1 MFSMRLKIGSTG
13 NTEWRCCFCL
23 HVRTATI
30 AFGVWH
36 LLLHVLALTVL
47 ALVMRNHSYFMQK
60 HEFEGND
67 FLPTPL
73 SKVKDD
79 DNPYY
84 LPTTQDGKPIL
95 PSDVDIGAIMTIC
108 TLSITLLM
116 VYGAI
121 KGKPKQILP
130 FFFFQ
135 LFDFA
140 ITTLTATGYF
150 CYLRSVHRL
159 VAEHWRNLPFR
170 QELLSLSP
178 QNLSLLVLVSFLL
191 SMVWKAYWIGV
202 VWRCY
207 KYLTLKQ
214 QATHNTIHYILP
226 SEGTDRNEPDYAAMF
241 RDNESAFGPLKQT
254 PPPSYQDVMDE
265 QPPPYPA
272 TTTTIVQELPV
283 RRFLFTYAP
292 EDGREGQHD
301 EVVSASEEPSA
312 ANSENTVETNPESPI
327 ASTSGLNVIPS
338 PKKEQVQSAETTVE
352 VEIEALQAQP
362 SNENAEPNQASVKSG
377 GTVDV

>member
-1 MFSMRLKIGSTG
+1 MFSMRLKIGSIR
-13 NTEWRCCFCL
+13 NNEWRSCFCL

-36 LLLHVLALTVL
+36 LVLHILALAVL
-47 ALVMRNHSYFMQK
+47 ALVMRNHSYFIQK
-60 HEFEGND
+60 QVHFEEND

-79 DNPYY
+79 DPYF
-84 LPTTQDGKPIL
+84 LPTTQDGRPIL
-95 PSDVDIGAIMTIC
+95 PSDVDMGAILTIC

-121 KGKPKQILP
+121 KGKPKQVLP
-130 FFFFQ
+130 FFFLQ

-159 VAEHWRNLPFR
+159 VAETWHNLPFR

-178 QNLSLLVLVSFLL
+178 QTLSLLVLVTFLVA
-191 SMVWKAYWIGV
+191 MVWKAYWIGV

-207 KYLTLKQ
+207 KYLALKQ

-226 SEGTDRNEPDYAAMF
+226 TVDSDRNDPDFSSLF
-241 RDNESAFGPLKQT
+241 RDSDTAFFGPLKQT

-272 TTTTIVQELPV
+272 STTTTTIVQEVPAQ
-283 RRFLFTYAP
+283 RFLFTYTP
-292 EDGREGQHD
+292 ENGQHD
-301 EVVSASEEPSA
+301 ETAVSTESATPRSEIIL
-312 ANSENTVETNPESPI
+312 ENNEEVPI
-327 ASTSGLNVIPS
+327 ASTSSTDITS
-338 PKKEQVQSAETTVE
+338 IKEQDKFAKIDNTTNTIVE
-352 VEIEALQAQP
+352 VAQEP
-362 SNENAEPNQASVKSG
+362 KNGEPLAPTSGENLTVK
-377 GTVDV
+377 